1 VNTLVLDFE
10 TRSELDIKTCGLDNY
25 IAKSEPTCVAFA
37 LDDGPVELIDY
48 ISACPVCDNK
58 SFACEMCCIISRTKK
73 KFVASV
79 RDSRIT
85 KVAHNLDFE
94 RAVLSKMGLETS
106 FSEWIDTSVLARYA
120 GLPAKLKQVCQVLK
134 LGEDGKSDGSRL
146 IKKFGQRDKRGR
158 FRDKTT
164 DPADWQNYLNY
175 CAQDV
180 YAERAVFRC
189 LKSFMLPEREKRIH
203 ELDHKINRRGWP
215 VDMKYVKAA
224 HSAAAAEKAKLT
236 LELKALTGLA
246 NPNSRDQ
253 FLGWAKTQGYEFE
266 SLGKAFVARMEKEL
280 ELN

>member
-1 VNTLVLDFE
+1 VSILVLDFE
-10 TRSELDIKTCGLDNY
+10 TRSELDIKNCGLDNY
-25 IAKSEPTCVAFA
+25 ISRAEPTCVAFA
-37 LDDGPVELIDY
+37 LDDGPVEVIDY
-48 ISACPVCDNK
+48 VSRCSICGGR
-58 SFACEMCCIISRTKK
+58 SFACELCEIVKRQKQT
-73 KFVASV
+73 FVNYV

-85 KVAHNLDFE
+85 KVAHNIDFE
-94 RAVLSKMGLETS
+94 RAVLTKMGLETS

-134 LGEDGKSDGSRL
+134 LGEDGKTDGTRL
-146 IKKFGQRDKRGR
+146 IKKFGQRDKHGK

-164 DPADWQNYLNY
+164 DPADWQKYLEY

-180 YAERAVFRC
+180 TAERNVFRR
-189 LKSFMLPEREKRIH
+189 LQAFMLPEREKRIH

-236 LELKALTGLA
+236 LELKDLTGLA

-253 FLGWAKTQGYEFE
+253 FLGWAKTEGYGFE

-280 ELN
+280 E